1 MPLPDDGYKLP
12 DVVSFSDIS
21 NTTYLPNEN
30 LSGLPAGIVSKPLF
44 NELADVP
51 STEKTTLPA
60 SNEKK
65 KGAAKVAGISK
76 EAFDE
81 YKARIDEKISFND
94 KRYEE
99 RLAAMD
105 ARMERMLSEM
115 KANITAGIAEH
126 KAIAADIKRQT
137 EVINTKLEGM
147 GKEFTAR
154 LENVERRWA
163 WTALLIGVVGVVVA
177 VIVGGIQI
185 MSAIKAIH

>member
-1 MPLPDDGYKLP
+1 MPLPDASFTSP
-12 DVVSFSDIS
+12 NVVSFEKI
-21 NTTYLPNEN
+21 NATAFLPNKN
-30 LSGLPAGIVSKPLF
+30 LSGLAD
-44 NELADVP
+44 ELVLQPQLNKLGEIP
-51 STEKTTLPA
+51 STEKTTLPS

-105 ARMERMLSEM
+105 DRLERTLSEM
-115 KANITAGIAEH
+115 KANIASGIAEH
-126 KAIAADIKRQT
+126 KAIASDIKRQT

-147 GKEFTAR
+147 GKEFTVR

-163 WTALLIGVVGVVVA
+163 WSALLIGVVGVVVA

-185 MSAIKAIH
+185 MSAIKSLH